1 MGPAKECVTTHL
13 SKKAVLKMDV
23 AKTIVDLY
31 SSCAQRLAGHK

>member
-23 AKTIVDLY
+23 AKTIEGLILQLCLEV
-31 SSCAQRLAGHK
+31 G